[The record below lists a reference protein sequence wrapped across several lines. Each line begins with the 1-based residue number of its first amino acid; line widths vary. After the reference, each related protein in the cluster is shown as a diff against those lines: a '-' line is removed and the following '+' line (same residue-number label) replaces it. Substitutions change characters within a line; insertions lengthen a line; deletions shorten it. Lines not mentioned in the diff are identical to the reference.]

1 LYGRYFPDRRGAHR
15 LVRLFALAFATASA
29 GFFCMILAMLLL
41 VAMIPF
47 MVSLGLFDMSL

>member
-1 LYGRYFPDRRGAHR
+1 LYGRYFPDRRGAHWW
-15 LVRLFALAFATASA
+15 VRLFALAFA
-29 GFFCMILAMLLL
+29 GFFCMTLAMLLL

>member
-15 LVRLFALAFATASA
+15 WVRLFALAFA